1 MAPPVVAPPPGHPRF
16 ALFDSLRAVAALG
29 VLVSHAGFLAGASQG
44 AWYGSLVAQGSVGV
58 TVFFDISGFL
68 LYRPFLAADLEGRPR
83 ARLRDYARRRVL
95 RIVPAYWLALTVIAA
110 VLALP
115 GVLGG
120 DWWHYYGLVQV
131 YDRYTVGGGLVAA
144 WSLCIEVSFYAYLPV
159 HAVLMRRAGA
169 GRAPAAR
176 LRMEVVALVVLA
188 GASLIA
194 RGISLASGGSILD
207 LTLVTTFFW
216 FALGMALAVASV
228 AGTPGRALG
237 AVARHPGA
245 CWAAAGAVYLV
256 LAVVLRTRDDGV
268 LRYSQGQWMVQHVLS
283 GVLAICL
290 VAPAALG
297 QELGGWP
304 RRVLAWRTL
313 AWLGLVSYGIYLWQ
327 GGWVA
332 WLTDHGAR
340 DWIGSSP
347 FVVLTVAT
355 AAGTVAC
362 AALSYY
368 LLERPLMRL
377 KYRARTPRPA
387 PRDTE
392 VVAGSAR
399 APVPRSAPG
408 SPR

>member
-1 MAPPVVAPPPGHPRF
+1 MAQPVVAPPPGHPRF
-16 ALFDSLRAVAALG
+16 PLFDSLRAFAALG
-29 VLVSHAGFLAGASQG
+29 VLVSHAGYLAGASQD
-44 AWYGSLVAQGSVGV
+44 AWYGSVVAQGSVGV
-58 TVFFDISGFL
+58 TVFFVISGFL

-120 DWWHYYGLVQV
+120 DGWHYYLLLQV
-131 YDRYTVGGGLVAA
+131 YDPGTVGGGLVAA
-144 WSLCIEVSFYAYLPV
+144 WSLCIEVSFYAYLPF
-159 HAVLMRRAGA
+159 HAALMRRLGA

-176 LRMEVVALVVLA
+176 LRLELAVLA
-188 GASLIA
+188 LLACASLGA
-194 RGISLASGGSILD
+194 RAISLASGGSVLD

-228 AGTPGRALG
+228 AGVRG
-237 AVARHPGA
+237 AVARHPGL
-245 CWAAAGAVYLV
+245 CWLAAGAVYLV
-256 LAVVLRTRDDGV
+256 LAVALRTRDDGV
-268 LRYSQGQWMVQHVLS
+268 LRYSQGQWMLQHVLA
-283 GVLAICL
+283 GVLAVCF

-297 QELGGWP
+297 DELGGWP

-340 DWIGSSP
+340 EWIASSP
-347 FVVLTVAT
+347 FVALTLVT
-355 AAGTVAC
+355 AAGTVAT

-368 LLERPLMRL
+368 LLERPLMRW
-377 KYRARTPRPA
+377 KQRGPTRRSA
-387 PRDTE
+387 PRDT
-392 VVAGSAR
+392 AAAAASAR
-399 APVPRSAPG
+399 APVPRSAPE

>member
-1 MAPPVVAPPPGHPRF
+1 MAQPVVAPPPGHPRF
-16 ALFDSLRAVAALG
+16 ALFDSLRAFAALG
-29 VLVSHAGFLAGASQG
+29 VLVSHAGFLAGASQD
-44 AWYGSLVAQGSVGV
+44 AWYGSVVAQGSVGV
-58 TVFFDISGFL
+58 TVFFVISGFL

-95 RIVPAYWLALTVIAA
+95 RIIPAYWLALTVIAA
-110 VLALP
+110 VLSLH
-115 GVLGG
+115 GVFGH
-120 DWWHYYGLVQV
+120 DWWHYYLLAQV
-131 YDRYTVGGGLVAA
+131 YDQDTVAGGLAAA
-144 WSLCIEVSFYAYLPV
+144 WSLCIEVSFYAYLPL
-159 HAVLMRRAGA
+159 HAPVMRRLGA
-169 GRAPAAR
+169 GRDRAAR
-176 LRMEVVALVVLA
+176 LRLELGGLVVLS
-188 GASLIA
+188 GASLA
-194 RGISLASGGSILD
+194 VRAISLASGGSVLD

-228 AGTPGRALG
+228 ADAPGRGLG
-237 AVARHPGA
+237 AIGRHPGA
-245 CWAAAGAVYLV
+245 CWLMAGAIYLT
-256 LAVVLRTRDDGV
+256 LAVILRTPDDGV

-283 GVLAICL
+283 GLLAICF

-313 AWLGLVSYGIYLWQ
+313 AWLGLISYGIYLWQ

-332 WLTDHGAR
+332 WLTSHGAR
-340 DWIGSSP
+340 DWVSSSP
-347 FVVLTVAT
+347 FVVLTLAT

-368 LLERPLMRL
+368 VLERPLMRR
-377 KYRARTPRPA
+377 KYRAASSRPA

-392 VVAGSAR
+392 AVAGSAR